1 MPSRNRLLPS
11 ISLGF
16 IWIAPFVLLISLS
29 VGIVGYLSL
38 RNGQKAVDDLAN
50 QLIERTNQ
58 LVVQHLESYLA
69 APKNLVKLDV
79 AALESGTLNWQDFS
93 GIGDFFWQQV
103 QIYGI
108 SWINYGLKS
117 GEYIGA
123 GYDEG
128 GIEIGEL
135 SPTTGMAYFDF
146 KTNEQGQRVSK
157 KADPTYDFKGEAWY
171 YDTMQAGRPTWSEI
185 YLWEGANVTISST
198 LSVGIGHPIYRG
210 HEEPIGALGIDL
222 SLTNISSFL
231 RTLEVSPSAR
241 ILIVED
247 NGLVVANSGAEAPF
261 RRSHDQLER
270 LNIAD
275 SKDPLVRAA
284 TAYLLK
290 QVGSFHQIQRTMTLQ
305 FKWDRERQFVQVTP
319 WHDEDGLD
327 WLVIVIVSES
337 DFMTQINTNTR
348 QTIWLSLGALV
359 VAMILGF
366 FTSRLLTRPIAALKL
381 VAQQIAAG
389 NMEQQVAPSRINELD
404 AVGTSFNRMAD
415 QLQDSFSKLTYL
427 ATHDTLTGLAN
438 RATFRT
444 LLTEAIAHRNLHNH
458 TASAP
463 MSLPPLAVLF
473 LDLDGFKLLNDS
485 LGHLAGDQ
493 VLIEVANRLQKVI
506 GTYGHVARFGGDE
519 FVILLDLILQPSDA
533 EAIVAQLCT
542 EVRKPLL
549 LNGTT
554 TVISTS
560 VGIAFCNNYATDA
573 DSMLRNADIALY
585 RAKANGK
592 AIYELFDDEM
602 HVEVMERLQLETD
615 LREAL
620 TRAELL
626 VYYQPIVDTKTLA
639 IVGIEALARW
649 QHPTLGMISPSKF
662 IPIAEETG
670 LIIPIG
676 WWVLRTACQ
685 QLQAWQKLFPCSPRV
700 VNVNLSPRQFMH
712 PDLLNQLAQMLAE
725 SGLPPQA
732 LKLELTEGIL
742 IKERVAMQKRLAQI
756 KALGVQLS
764 LDDFGTGYSS
774 LSYLHHFP
782 LDTLK
787 IDRSFIQ
794 QMLIDKQ
801 CRAIIE
807 SIVTMAHK
815 LGMDVIAEG
824 VETAEALDYLRH
836 FVHCEQ
842 IQGFL
847 ISAAVSPTEMQQR
860 FSRAPLNPVSVST
873 ALGMRRLPREGLRAQ
888 NAQPVTIVGD

>member
-29 VGIVGYLSL
+29 VGIVGFLSL

-69 APKNLVKLDV
+69 APKKLVKLDV

-241 ILIVED
+241 ILIVEA

-290 QVGSFHQIQRTMTLQ
+290 QVGSFNQIQRTTTLQ

-366 FTSRLLTRPIAALKL
+366 FTSRVLTRPIAALKL

-389 NMEQQVAPSRINELD
+389 NGGR
-404 AVGTSFNRMAD
+404 
-415 QLQDSFSKLTYL
+415 
-427 ATHDTLTGLAN
+427 
-438 RATFRT
+438 
-444 LLTEAIAHRNLHNH
+444 
-458 TASAP
+458 
-463 MSLPPLAVLF
+463 
-473 LDLDGFKLLNDS
+473 DG
-485 LGHLAGDQ
+485 
-493 VLIEVANRLQKVI
+493 
-506 GTYGHVARFGGDE
+506 
-519 FVILLDLILQPSDA
+519 
-533 EAIVAQLCT
+533 
-542 EVRKPLL
+542 LL
-549 LNGTT
+549 LHGGWHG
-554 TVISTS
+554 ITS
-560 VGIAFCNNYATDA
+560 
-573 DSMLRNADIALY
+573 
-585 RAKANGK
+585 
-592 AIYELFDDEM
+592 
-602 HVEVMERLQLETD
+602 
-615 LREAL
+615 
-620 TRAELL
+620 
-626 VYYQPIVDTKTLA
+626 LA
-639 IVGIEALARW
+639 
-649 QHPTLGMISPSKF
+649 
-662 IPIAEETG
+662 
-670 LIIPIG
+670 
-676 WWVLRTACQ
+676 
-685 QLQAWQKLFPCSPRV
+685 
-700 VNVNLSPRQFMH
+700 
-712 PDLLNQLAQMLAE
+712 
-725 SGLPPQA
+725 
-732 LKLELTEGIL
+732 
-742 IKERVAMQKRLAQI
+742 
-756 KALGVQLS
+756 
-764 LDDFGTGYSS
+764 
-774 LSYLHHFP
+774 
-782 LDTLK
+782 
-787 IDRSFIQ
+787 
-794 QMLIDKQ
+794 
-801 CRAIIE
+801 
-807 SIVTMAHK
+807 
-815 LGMDVIAEG
+815 
-824 VETAEALDYLRH
+824 
-836 FVHCEQ
+836 
-842 IQGFL
+842 
-847 ISAAVSPTEMQQR
+847 
-860 FSRAPLNPVSVST
+860 
-873 ALGMRRLPREGLRAQ
+873 
-888 NAQPVTIVGD
+888 